1 MAVIAPARP
10 KTGISISPNSLR
22 VAAGKTV
29 AFTVTNDAGTPLEAS
44 VDLDPVGLGTLLEG
58 FGTGQWT
65 YSAPSQIAHSAT
77 VRIVAKSADKTGEA
91 AFEVMP
97 ASVAIDIT
105 PKTASVA
112 AGGSV
117 RFAAKATG
125 DLTWLAW
132 PVGTV
137 AADDAGA
144 AYSAPSSVQDVQRVI
159 VLAYSLDSNSTA
171 GIAIA
176 HVTVG
181 SSS

>member
-1 MAVIAPARP
+1 MAVIAPAKP

-77 VRIVAKSADKTGEA
+77 VRIVAKTGEA

-97 ASVAIDIT
+97 TSVAIDIT

-117 RFAAKATG
+117 RFTAKATG

-144 AYSAPSSVQDVQRVI
+144 AYSAPSSLQDVQRVI

-171 GIAIA
+171 RIAIA
-176 HVTVG
+176 HVTIG

>member
-65 YSAPSQIAHSAT
+65 YSAPSQIAQSAT

-97 ASVAIDIT
+97 TSVAIDIT

-117 RFAAKATG
+117 RFTAKATG
-125 DLTWLAW
+125 DLTGLPGRSGQSQQTMPA
-132 PVGTV
+132 PHTLPPP
-137 AADDAGA
+137 
-144 AYSAPSSVQDVQRVI
+144 AYKTCNA
-159 VLAYSLDSNSTA
+159 
-171 GIAIA
+171 
-176 HVTVG
+176 
-181 SSS
+181 